1 MELVSLAAIVRLVA
15 LGLNRLTGFAGQI
28 SLGHAGFFGI
38 GAYATGLLTQRV
50 GVPFLLSLLL
60 AGCLATLLGAV
71 AALPALRLKH
81 LYLAIATLGLGVVVQ
96 KTLFEWRSLTG
107 GGGGLELQP
116 ASIGPYVLASGT
128 RLYYLVLAVAALGTW
143 GAVNLARGRTGRPL
157 VILRDSEIA

>member
-96 KTLFEWRSLTG
+96 KPLFEWRSLTG

-116 ASIGPYVLASGT
+116 ASIRPYLLASGT
-128 RLYYLVLAVAALGTW
+128 RLHHLVVAPAPLRTCR
-143 GAVNLARGRTGRPL
+143 AVNLPPGRPPRPL
-157 VILRDSEIA
+157 PIF